1 MSRLE
6 WPYVV
11 SEAGIVHRV
20 LVARPWGAYGQMVA
34 VETVCN
40 GWLLH
45 VPKGSLRRH
54 KPRGARLCRKC
65 FGPVGGTAKAR
76 RGSGKEA
83 AG

>member
-20 LVARPWGAYGQMVA
+20 WAARPWGAYGQMA
-34 VETVCN
+34 EVETVCP
-40 GWLLH
+40 GRPFR
-45 VPKGSLRRH
+45 VPTSSLRRH

-65 FGPVGGTAKAR
+65 FGR
-76 RGSGKEA
+76 
-83 AG
+83 